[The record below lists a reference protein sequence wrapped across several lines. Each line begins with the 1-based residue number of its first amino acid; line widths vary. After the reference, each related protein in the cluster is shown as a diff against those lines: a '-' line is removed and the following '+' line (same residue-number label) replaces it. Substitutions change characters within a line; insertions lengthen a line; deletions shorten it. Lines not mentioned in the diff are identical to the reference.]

1 MSTCFLGTAT
11 TTTMPTMQL
20 FLSSP
25 LIAQYVS
32 FMHSMLATVTC
43 TSGMNFLGCAKH
55 VLMWWP
61 SKLWRPTPQLCAR
74 PIVAAVTEGS
84 GDMLSVTPHCSGG
97 KQIMMYLI
105 QQQQILLLNACGFG
119 VLFVFA
125 CISRKWMLTCLMLEC
140 RHAQPHIACWQESPA
155 FRFMY

>member
-1 MSTCFLGTAT
+1 M
-11 TTTMPTMQL
+11 
-20 FLSSP
+20 
-25 LIAQYVS
+25 
-32 FMHSMLATVTC
+32 
-43 TSGMNFLGCAKH
+43 
-55 VLMWWP
+55 
-61 SKLWRPTPQLCAR
+61 
-74 PIVAAVTEGS
+74 AAVTEGS

-119 VLFVFA
+119 VLVVFA

-140 RHAQPHIACWQESPA
+140 RHGQPHIACWQESPA